1 MRRKL
6 IKIGNSTLLL
16 SLPREWIVA
25 NNLVKGDE
33 LEVEIDE
40 DKLYVWPDSR
50 KRREKLSMDVTEFR
64 DTLPRLLYSLYRSGI
79 DELEIKSKD
88 PKLIEKVKSIIW
100 KEAVGFEIIDQKN
113 DSCRIVS
120 VSGKIEDFENIM
132 RRLFLVT
139 LTMGEESIAALK
151 RSGSMENIIYL
162 EQENNRLTNVLIR
175 AINKYGSHGFRKIGP
190 LYYIIQELEKIGDQ
204 LKYMAQFLSHKKG
217 KLVFRN
223 SMVSLF
229 EESLQILR
237 KVYELFYKL
246 NQEKAYEIRKMRNE
260 LVEEILK
267 NYQKKLPE
275 HELILLQHS
284 LNIASR
290 SFDMV
295 SSIFI
300 LRIGIP
306 Q

>member
-6 IKIGNSTLLL
+6 IKIGDSTLLI
-16 SLPREWIVA
+16 SLPREWVIA
-25 NNLVKGDE
+25 NNLTKGDE
-33 LEVEIDE
+33 AEVEIDQ
-40 DKLYVWPDSR
+40 DKLYVWCNSR
-50 KRREKLSMDVTEFR
+50 LRKEKLELDVTEFR

-79 DELEIKSKD
+79 DELELTSTD
-88 PKLIEKVKSIIW
+88 TKLIDKVKSVLW
-100 KEAVGFEIIDQKN
+100 KEAVGFEIIDQGKN
-113 DSCRIVS
+113 SCKIIS
-120 VSGKIEDFENIM
+120 VSGKTEDFQNIL

-139 LTMGEESIAALK
+139 VTMGTESLASIK
-151 RSGSMENIIYL
+151 KGSSMENVLYL
-162 EQENNRLTNVLIR
+162 EQESNRLANMLIR
-175 AINKYGSHGFRKIGP
+175 SINKYGSHGFKKIGP
-190 LYYIIQELEKIGDQ
+190 LYYIIQELESIGDQ
-204 LKYMAQFLSHKKG
+204 YKYLAQFLSHKKG
-217 KLVFRN
+217 KLMFRN
-223 SMVSLF
+223 NIISIF

-237 KVYELFYKL
+237 QTYELFYKL

-275 HELILLQHS
+275 HELILMQHS

-300 LRIGIP
+300 LRI
-306 Q
+306 